1 LEIETNCAAK
11 EIENACFGN
20 WKKGNVMKNNL
31 KRRVGTKWQIGIA
44 SAVALLLVA
53 GTASAQSSSDA
64 SANLGALFQKF
75 TQTTQGNGGGGAV
88 AFGGSMVASYAK
100 PVTGAPYSAQI
111 VTETVQPFADGNSIT
126 HTSTSSVYR
135 DSQGRT
141 RREQNI
147 NIVGPSQVSGA
158 PIQFITIDDPVA
170 GVHYT
175 LNPNKMTGTE
185 IATSGTVSST
195 PADTFVK
202 KVIPSDGSNVTI
214 TYFSSGDGVA
224 VGGGRGGGGGTLSI
238 ASGEV
243 SAVNVTTESLGADT
257 MQGLSVLGTR
267 ITRTIPAGQI
277 GNAQPILIITD
288 RWYSQDLQIEVKMVH
303 SDPRTGT
310 TTTTLTNLSRNEP
323 NPSLFTVPPGYTINN
338 SGNAGGK
345 FVLKQQEPL

>member
-1 LEIETNCAAK
+1 ME
-11 EIENACFGN
+11 
-20 WKKGNVMKNNL
+20 KGNVMKNNL
-31 KRRVGTKWQIGIA
+31 NWRIGIA
-44 SAVALLLVA
+44 SALALLLVA
-53 GTASAQSSSDA
+53 GGASAQSSSDVAANAA
-64 SANLGALFQKF
+64 SFARML
-75 TQTTQGNGGGGAV
+75 TQTAQGGGGAGGAV
-88 AFGGSMVASYAK
+88 AFGGSMVASQLK

-111 VTETVQPFADGNSIT
+111 VTETVQPFVDGNSIM

-135 DSQGRT
+135 DSMGRT

-147 NIVGPSQVSGA
+147 NVVGPSQVSGS

-175 LNPNKMTGTE
+175 LNPSKMIATE
-185 IATSGTVSST
+185 ITTSGTMSGTASTASSGT
-195 PADTFVK
+195 LPK
-202 KVIPSDGSNVTI
+202 KVISNDGSNVSI

-224 VGGGRGGGGGTLSI
+224 VGGGRGGGGGTFSI

-243 SAVNVTTESLGADT
+243 SAANVTTESLGAET
-257 MQGLSVLGTR
+257 MQGLSCLGTR
-267 ITRTIPAGQI
+267 VTRTIPEGQI

-288 RWYSQDLQIEVKMVH
+288 KWYSQDLQIEVKMVH

-338 SGNAGGK
+338 PGSGANK
-345 FVLKQQEPL
+345 VVLKQQEPL